1 MPLAQRRTRRVL
13 LALTPPSQASRS
25 ALHALQAHIKTQAA
39 RRLALRVRLDRTALL
54 APARRCCASQDRT
67 EAPREPRARATAP
80 RAPPARLAL
89 QAAWRLSRAV
99 QARLLVVM
107 VRASARRVPPANC
120 RRALAR
126 RRVMPALLVT
136 TAWLGLRARLG
147 AALARS
153 RLLRARARALAALP
167 ASTRARAVRRAASTA
182 LLVRIACLARQ
193 LQPRAW
199 LEAIGRR
206 SARSRRPTAS
216 AAQPARR
223 A

>member
-1 MPLAQRRTRRVL
+1 
-13 LALTPPSQASRS
+13 
-25 ALHALQAHIKTQAA
+25 
-39 RRLALRVRLDRTALL
+39 
-54 APARRCCASQDRT
+54 
-67 EAPREPRARATAP
+67 
-80 RAPPARLAL
+80 
-89 QAAWRLSRAV
+89 
-99 QARLLVVM
+99 M

-206 SARSRRPTAS
+206 SARSRRLTAS
-216 AAQPARR
+216 AARKAPRVSQALQPRWTAHLAASVLVVLPRAGCANLESTNLRMRCIIAKSVRLDLTASLARARR
-223 A
+223 CSANLAPTRACLA